1 MSYIECPFYENE
13 KELEKEIK
21 GTVEKV
27 IHEMG
32 ESHSSEEIIEIIVKF
47 LFNIEVK
54 KYFLPTIS
62 RTIKNEQ
69 EFTDAM
75 GNLLRMDRVII
86 DKDSVTV
93 MDFKTGKREA
103 EENNYKRQLQK
114 YMKILKEIYPDKS
127 INGVIAYVD
136 LVEVSFVSL

>member
-1 MSYIECPFYENE
+1 M
-13 KELEKEIK
+13 
-21 GTVEKV
+21 